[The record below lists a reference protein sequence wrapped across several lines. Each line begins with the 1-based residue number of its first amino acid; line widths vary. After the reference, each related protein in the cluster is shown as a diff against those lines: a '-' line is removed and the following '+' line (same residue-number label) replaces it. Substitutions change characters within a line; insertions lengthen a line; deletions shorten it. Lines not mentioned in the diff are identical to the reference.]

1 MTDQTNGNNE
11 LEPSADKQLG
21 ASSTNALD
29 VIGAVSAA
37 GADPTADE
45 AYAKLKERRAERRR
59 KKIRR
64 RVIAGVVV
72 LAVVLLAVGATILL
86 SRQPEQNMEPVT
98 DAVTRGTFTTEVDA
112 KGSLQPLS
120 STVAT
125 SEVDGTIAEVR
136 VAEGQAV
143 KKGDVLFTVKSDAV
157 DQSVDAAA
165 KALNSA
171 KASQKDAY
179 NAYNQQVDA
188 YNADD
193 SGMASL
199 PDKSTL
205 SAADSAVA
213 QAQEDYNQVVADAD
227 AKRQVRAQSDGT
239 VITMN
244 AKVGAMV
251 GPRAQ
256 TGTDPLV
263 QVADLSQMKVRIQ
276 VDEKSIEKVARD
288 QAATITFP
296 ALEGVSL
303 AGTVT
308 NIASISSTATDA
320 GSYDGGGSGV
330 TYAVD
335 VLIPQPDPRLKSG
348 MTAQVSLT
356 IEKIDDAL
364 MVPVMAL
371 QSDDGEHY
379 YVNVETDASTHAY
392 EQRDVT
398 VKTRNDD
405 LAVVEPGSVDEGDV
419 LVISGGMSADDG
431 SGSTGAAAADGEVVA
446 STDRPASANAE

>member
-72 LAVVLLAVGATILL
+72 LAVVLLAVGATMLL

-188 YNADD
+188 YHADD

-335 VLIPQPDPRLKSG
+335 VLKSG

-398 VKTRNDD
+398 VKTRTDD

>member
-1 MTDQTNGNNE
+1 M
-11 LEPSADKQLG
+11 
-21 ASSTNALD
+21 
-29 VIGAVSAA
+29 
-37 GADPTADE
+37 
-45 AYAKLKERRAERRR
+45 
-59 KKIRR
+59 
-64 RVIAGVVV
+64 
-72 LAVVLLAVGATILL
+72 
-86 SRQPEQNMEPVT
+86 
-98 DAVTRGTFTTEVDA
+98 
-112 KGSLQPLS
+112 
-120 STVAT
+120 
-125 SEVDGTIAEVR
+125 
-136 VAEGQAV
+136 
-143 KKGDVLFTVKSDAV
+143 
-157 DQSVDAAA
+157 
-165 KALNSA
+165 
-171 KASQKDAY
+171 
-179 NAYNQQVDA
+179 
-188 YNADD
+188 
-193 SGMASL
+193 
-199 PDKSTL
+199 
-205 SAADSAVA
+205 
-213 QAQEDYNQVVADAD
+213 
-227 AKRQVRAQSDGT
+227 
-239 VITMN
+239 
-244 AKVGAMV
+244 
-251 GPRAQ
+251 
-256 TGTDPLV
+256 
-263 QVADLSQMKVRIQ
+263 
-276 VDEKSIEKVARD
+276 ARD

-446 STDRPASANAE
+446 STDRPASANTE